1 MCDLQD
7 LTPNTYRARVCLA
20 LSLTAM
26 PIAVSREIAD
36 STGGNLNG
44 DARPWSTVNS
54 SVLSTSATGAAT
66 VS

>member
-1 MCDLQD
+1 
-7 LTPNTYRARVCLA
+7 
-20 LSLTAM
+20 M